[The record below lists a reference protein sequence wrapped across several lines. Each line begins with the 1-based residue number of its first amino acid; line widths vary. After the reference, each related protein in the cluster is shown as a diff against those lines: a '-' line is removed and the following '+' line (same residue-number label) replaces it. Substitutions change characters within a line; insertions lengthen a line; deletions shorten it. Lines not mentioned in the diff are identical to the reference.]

1 MTHYNLKLHFPFTIS
16 PHWSHFFPFFLFHL
30 IISYFSKQHARLK
43 VIFMILCYISP
54 VSLFHESMVNAR
66 TLFGQIFSGR
76 QLELSKFNLQTLI
89 TLMHDLCWKCKHQDF
104 GIDTESPE
112 RTNEKF
118 SRSILS
124 AEPKSWDSPNIFPK
138 IDFFYCNNRD
148 DFAEVP
154 AVFMLPLNFFLLL
167 LLTHMR
173 NTKNDKKNF

>member
-1 MTHYNLKLHFPFTIS
+1 MKGEMTHYNLKLHFPFTIS

-89 TLMHDLCWKCKHQDF
+89 TLMISVESASIRILELILRVLSELMKNSQDQF
-104 GIDTESPE
+104 CQQSRNPE
-112 RTNEKF
+112 TRRIS
-118 SRSILS
+118 SRKLI
-124 AEPKSWDSPNIFPK
+124 
-138 IDFFYCNNRD
+138 
-148 DFAEVP
+148 
-154 AVFMLPLNFFLLL
+154 FLLQ
-167 LLTHMR
+167 
-173 NTKNDKKNF
+173 